1 MKVWIKRIF
10 LGLGVLLLVGAAL
23 AAFIPLPPAVE
34 LPEEKWGAG
43 SSSVEPAWSGLQR
56 DFPASNETN
65 ENPST
70 PEKVELGRLL
80 FFDPVLSQNNDMSC
94 ASCHHPDMGFTDG
107 NAQAIGADGE
117 ALPRSAMSLWNV
129 AYNTTFFWDGRAAS
143 LEKQMET
150 PLTSVDEMGSSPD
163 DIVAE
168 IKAIPEYVDLFE
180 KAFGS
185 SDAVTFENVTYAIAA
200 FERSLVTNNSP
211 FDRYAAGDVNALTP
225 SQRRG
230 LGLFRSAATRC
241 FECHAAPTFA
251 DESFSVTGVPDLP
264 GQPHDEGRKAIE
276 PSGLDGAFKA
286 PTLRNI
292 ALTAPYMHNGVF
304 NTLEEVVDFYAKG
317 GGRDAGV
324 ADVDIHVLGF
334 ELTEQ
339 EKADLVNFLY
349 ALTDESNL
357 PEIPTSVPSGLDV
370 VKKLEPVQARQV
382 VSEINAAESA
392 AGSTSTH
399 EPVTL
404 RVEPGQTIQEVV
416 DQALPGDTIEVP
428 YGIYEEHVILDVSDL
443 KFFGIPNEKGEW
455 PIIEGNGT
463 GSDGV
468 IASGNNFEMAFFQ
481 VKNFT
486 SNGVLI
492 EGSTGVYLH
501 DMYIEN
507 TGVYGV
513 YPVRCTDVLIER
525 IEGTLMNDAAIYA
538 GKSKDVVI
546 RDTLTYGNVIGIE
559 LENTVN
565 GEVYNNYAHDNTI
578 GIFIDLL
585 PQLPSK
591 VSMNTKVYNN
601 TSENNNGANFGKPG
615 SAVSLI
621 PPGTGMLILAADHVE
636 VYGNTFTGNKTVG
649 LAVFNLT
656 IGFSPEEIDVD
667 PNPDHNF
674 AHDNIYENN
683 GYDADPF
690 VKNMLG
696 SGFDI
701 VWDTT
706 GVDNRFDEPNAKT
719 SFPPALP
726 KITWPQPL
734 YNLYWRVLHFAV
746 GLIS

>member
-65 ENPST
+65 ENPTT

-416 DQALPGDTIEVP
+416 DQALPGDT
-428 YGIYEEHVILDVSDL
+428 
-443 KFFGIPNEKGEW
+443 
-455 PIIEGNGT
+455 
-463 GSDGV
+463 
-468 IASGNNFEMAFFQ
+468 
-481 VKNFT
+481 
-486 SNGVLI
+486 
-492 EGSTGVYLH
+492 
-501 DMYIEN
+501 
-507 TGVYGV
+507 
-513 YPVRCTDVLIER
+513 
-525 IEGTLMNDAAIYA
+525 
-538 GKSKDVVI
+538 
-546 RDTLTYGNVIGIE
+546 
-559 LENTVN
+559 
-565 GEVYNNYAHDNTI
+565 
-578 GIFIDLL
+578 
-585 PQLPSK
+585 
-591 VSMNTKVYNN
+591 
-601 TSENNNGANFGKPG
+601 
-615 SAVSLI
+615 
-621 PPGTGMLILAADHVE
+621 
-636 VYGNTFTGNKTVG
+636 
-649 LAVFNLT
+649 
-656 IGFSPEEIDVD
+656 
-667 PNPDHNF
+667 
-674 AHDNIYENN
+674 
-683 GYDADPF
+683 
-690 VKNMLG
+690 
-696 SGFDI
+696 
-701 VWDTT
+701 
-706 GVDNRFDEPNAKT
+706 
-719 SFPPALP
+719 
-726 KITWPQPL
+726 
-734 YNLYWRVLHFAV
+734 
-746 GLIS
+746 